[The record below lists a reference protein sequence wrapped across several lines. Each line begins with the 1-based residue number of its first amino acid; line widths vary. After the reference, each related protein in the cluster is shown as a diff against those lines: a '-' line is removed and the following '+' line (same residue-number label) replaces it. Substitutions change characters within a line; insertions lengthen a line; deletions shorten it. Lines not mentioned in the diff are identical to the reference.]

1 MEHREFWRL
10 IKALQMPTSGW
21 SLLQTG
27 GFGTDLTLSTQ
38 SSLSVL
44 LFDALCPQI
53 SQCAPCRALGHAV
66 PLFLSCYFGV
76 ALRGCNSIFHYS
88 GHFLTEKSQLIIE
101 LGCHVESPKGLNQ
114 PLFSGSK
121 VSPLLRTVAQSRD
134 GQLEVRLSLWYNP
147 QSSVCLHKLLVDKGE
162 MEEFP

>member
-44 LFDALCPQI
+44 LFDALCP
-53 SQCAPCRALGHAV
+53 
-66 PLFLSCYFGV
+66 
-76 ALRGCNSIFHYS
+76 
-88 GHFLTEKSQLIIE
+88 
-101 LGCHVESPKGLNQ
+101 
-114 PLFSGSK
+114 
-121 VSPLLRTVAQSRD
+121 
-134 GQLEVRLSLWYNP
+134 
-147 QSSVCLHKLLVDKGE
+147 
-162 MEEFP
+162 